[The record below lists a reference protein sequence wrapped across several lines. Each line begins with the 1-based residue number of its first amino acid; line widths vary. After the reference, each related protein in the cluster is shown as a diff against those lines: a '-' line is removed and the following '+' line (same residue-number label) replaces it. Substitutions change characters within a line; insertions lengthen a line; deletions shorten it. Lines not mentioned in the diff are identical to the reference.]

1 MKKNNTKIIISVF
14 CFILLGLTA
23 CTSNPKGIEG
33 KYVSIYDES
42 TYLIFNKDGSLISS
56 LWTTI
61 ENGER
66 IPQDCFRYSIDE
78 NNIITAIDTTEYAGQ
93 NELNKYEIGIMYKDY
108 ICIKWNGTL
117 SNEYEDT
124 SLTNTLGDLN
134 LTYNLKEDNTYKYT
148 VTSNEEVVHT
158 ENGTYSINNKEVVC
172 TNEDKQI
179 TTFIEVDDNI
189 YCIEYAKE

>member
-23 CTSNPKGIEG
+23 CTSNQKIIEG

-61 ENGER
+61 ENGESM
-66 IPQDCFRYSIDE
+66 PQDCFQYSIDE
-78 NNIITAIDTTEYAGQ
+78 NNIITAIDTTEYEGQ

-134 LTYNLKEDNTYKYT
+134 LTYNLKEDNTYVYT
-148 VTSNEEVVHT
+148 VTSNREVVHT
-158 ENGTYSINNKEVVC
+158 ENGTYSINGNEVIC
-172 TNEDKQI
+172 TNKDKKV
-179 TTFIEVDDNI
+179 TTFVEVDDNI
-189 YCIEYAKE
+189 YCIEYVKE

>member
-61 ENGER
+61 ESGES

-78 NNIITAIDTTEYAGQ
+78 NNIITAIDTTEYEGQ

-134 LTYNLKEDNTYKYT
+134 LTYNLKEDNTYVYT
-148 VTSNEEVVHT
+148 VTSDGEVVHT
-158 ENGTYSINNKEVVC
+158 ENGTYSINNNEVIC
-172 TNEDKQI
+172 TNEDKKV
-179 TTFIEVDDNI
+179 TTFVEIDDNI
-189 YCIEYAKE
+189 YCVEYVKE

>member
-61 ENGER
+61 ENGES

-78 NNIITAIDTTEYAGQ
+78 NNIITAIDTTEYEGQ

-134 LTYNLKEDNTYKYT
+134 LTYNLKEDNTYEYT
-148 VTSNEEVVHT
+148 VTSEGEVVHT
-158 ENGTYSINNKEVVC
+158 ENGTYSINDNEVIC
-172 TNEDKQI
+172 TNEDKQV
-179 TTFIEVDDNI
+179 TTFINIEDNI
-189 YCIEYAKE
+189 YCIEYVKE

>member
-23 CTSNPKGIEG
+23 CTSNSKGIEG

-56 LWTTI
+56 LWNTI
-61 ENGER
+61 ENGES

-78 NNIITAIDTTEYAGQ
+78 NNIITAIDTTEYEGQ

-134 LTYNLKEDNTYKYT
+134 LTYNLKEDNTYEYT
-148 VTSNEEVVHT
+148 VTSDGEVVHT
-158 ENGTYSINNKEVVC
+158 ENGTYSINNNEVIC
-172 TNEDKQI
+172 TNEDKKV
-179 TTFIEVDDNI
+179 TTFVEIDDNI